1 MVPTSAGRRLPLPGV
16 ACREGSAGRRRRRPA
31 LPSRHATPGS
41 GSRRPAE
48 VGTIDPHNRTNVVNR
63 MGGSRFARLRHDGGP
78 PALNDERHSS
88 MGSYPHLL
96 SPGHY
101 GSLELPN
108 RIVMPAMR
116 TRLAHQ
122 DGTPGSRDA
131 AFFVA
136 RIRGGVGLVTLGSLL
151 VGTEFEPAQPCTARI
166 DTDAFVPSMQ
176 YLTNAVH
183 DAGGRIAAQLTV
195 GAGRA
200 RALPPGRP
208 APVSAS
214 DNSWVANPVVTCRA
228 LTTED
233 IGLLVRRFRDAAARV
248 AEGGFDAIDIAA
260 RVGHLVDQF
269 LSPVWNRRTDAYG
282 GSLENRTRLAVDL
295 VAAAKAGAPGLPVS
309 VRLSV
314 AHHVP
319 GGRGVADSIEIARVL
334 QAAGV
339 DLIIT
344 DDGAAE
350 AMHWAVPPMYL
361 GEAPSLAAAT
371 ALRRALTVPVMA
383 TGSINPEVAEKA
395 LADGEIDLVGMGRA
409 LIADPDLPRKLA
421 ADTPG
426 RVRPCARC
434 NVCMGMVG
442 FGMSVGCAVNPQ
454 AGFETLRTVQR
465 AHRAKRV
472 VVVGGGPAGLEAAR
486 VAALRGHSV
495 DLDEKADHLGG
506 VIARAATSQYKKNL
520 RAMTPPRWSAFSY
533 RSTECPRN
541 AATLAASNPAR
552 PLHRPER
559 LETGLRVDRAAHR
572 HAEAHHAHAGV
583 APGARAHA
591 PGGVRRQLAGQVRV
605 GDQGAAHAH
614 QVDLAVGER
623 LLGDLGGDR
632 AGRHHRDGQR
642 AAQRGGGG
650 ERRGRTEVHRWDGP
664 VHGLGRAVVG
674 DDQIDPGCL
683 QHPRDLDGVGDVAS
697 AGDMVRHAQSHA
709 HRQAGCA
716 RLHGRDQVDG
726 QPGPVLQRA
735 AVGVGAPVPDR

>member
-1 MVPTSAGRRLPLPGV
+1 
-16 ACREGSAGRRRRRPA
+16 
-31 LPSRHATPGS
+31 
-41 GSRRPAE
+41 
-48 VGTIDPHNRTNVVNR
+48 
-63 MGGSRFARLRHDGGP
+63 
-78 PALNDERHSS
+78 

-200 RALPPGRP
+200 GAPEPGRP

-233 IGLLVRRFRDAAARV
+233 IGLLVRRFRDAAARA

-295 VAAAKAGAPGLPVS
+295 VAAVKAGAPGLPVS

-319 GGRGVADSIEIARVL
+319 GGRDVADSIEIARVL

-361 GEAPSLAAAT
+361 GAAPSLAAAT

-383 TGSINPEVAEKA
+383 TGSITPEVAEKA

-434 NVCMGMVG
+434 NACMGMVG

-495 DLDEKADHLGG
+495 DLYEKADHLGG

-520 RAMTPPRWSAFSY
+520 RAMVDWWTGQMRALGVTVHLNRELTVGSPVLRQAEQLVIATGGLPVHPVGVSGLDRPTVVDVADVASRRIGHDVVVAGGGTSGADVALELALAGHQVTLVERTDEIARDLLEMNRTALLRRLVESGVTVLTGLTIRAIDDDGVLADGADGRRRIPADTVVSAF
-533 RSTECPRN
+533 
-541 AATLAASNPAR
+541 
-552 PLHRPER
+552 
-559 LETGLRVDRAAHR
+559 
-572 HAEAHHAHAGV
+572 
-583 APGARAHA
+583 
-591 PGGVRRQLAGQVRV
+591 GVRPDTALVGSQFVEDPRV
-605 GDQGAAHAH
+605 HVIGDC
-614 QVDLAVGER
+614 VE
-623 LLGDLGGDR
+623 
-632 AGRHHRDGQR
+632 
-642 AAQRGGGG
+642 
-650 ERRGRTEVHRWDGP
+650 P
-664 VHGLGRAVVG
+664 
-674 DDQIDPGCL
+674 
-683 QHPRDLDGVGDVAS
+683 GDVAE
-697 AGDMVRHAQSHA
+697 AVHAA
-709 HRQAGCA
+709 F
-716 RLHGRDQVDG
+716 L
-726 QPGPVLQRA
+726 A
-735 AVGVGAPVPDR
+735 AAAL

>member
-1 MVPTSAGRRLPLPGV
+1 
-16 ACREGSAGRRRRRPA
+16 
-31 LPSRHATPGS
+31 
-41 GSRRPAE
+41 
-48 VGTIDPHNRTNVVNR
+48 
-63 MGGSRFARLRHDGGP
+63 
-78 PALNDERHSS
+78 

-136 RIRGGVGLVTLGSLL
+136 RIRGGAGLVTLGSLL
-151 VGTEFEPAQPCTARI
+151 VATEFEPAQPCTARI

-183 DAGGRIAAQLTV
+183 DAGGRIAAQLTA

-200 RALPPGRP
+200 GAPEPGRQ

-233 IGLLVRRFRDAAARV
+233 IGLLVRRFRDAAARA

-295 VAAAKAGAPGLPVS
+295 VAAVKAGAPGLPVS

-319 GGRGVADSIEIARVL
+319 GGRDVADSIEIARVL

-371 ALRRALTVPVMA
+371 ALRRALTIPVMA
-383 TGSINPEVAEKA
+383 TGSITPEVAEKA

-495 DLDEKADHLGG
+495 DLYEKADHLGG

-520 RAMTPPRWSAFSY
+520 RAMVDWWTGQMRALGVTVHLNRELTVGSPVLRQAEQLVIATGGLPVRPVGVSGLDRPTVVDVADVASRRIGHDVVVAGGGTSGADVALELALAGHEVTLVERMDEIARDLLEMNRTALLRRLVESGVTVLTGLTIRAIDDDGVLADGPDGRRRIPADTVVSAF
-533 RSTECPRN
+533 
-541 AATLAASNPAR
+541 
-552 PLHRPER
+552 
-559 LETGLRVDRAAHR
+559 
-572 HAEAHHAHAGV
+572 
-583 APGARAHA
+583 
-591 PGGVRRQLAGQVRV
+591 GVRPNTALVGSQFVEDPRV
-605 GDQGAAHAH
+605 HVIGDC
-614 QVDLAVGER
+614 VE
-623 LLGDLGGDR
+623 
-632 AGRHHRDGQR
+632 
-642 AAQRGGGG
+642 
-650 ERRGRTEVHRWDGP
+650 P
-664 VHGLGRAVVG
+664 
-674 DDQIDPGCL
+674 
-683 QHPRDLDGVGDVAS
+683 GDVAE
-697 AGDMVRHAQSHA
+697 AVHAA
-709 HRQAGCA
+709 F
-716 RLHGRDQVDG
+716 L
-726 QPGPVLQRA
+726 A
-735 AVGVGAPVPDR
+735 AAAL

>member
-1 MVPTSAGRRLPLPGV
+1 
-16 ACREGSAGRRRRRPA
+16 
-31 LPSRHATPGS
+31 
-41 GSRRPAE
+41 
-48 VGTIDPHNRTNVVNR
+48 
-63 MGGSRFARLRHDGGP
+63 
-78 PALNDERHSS
+78 

-151 VGTEFEPAQPCTARI
+151 VATEFEPAQPSTARI
-166 DTDAFVPSMQ
+166 DTDALVPSMQ

-200 RALPPGRP
+200 GAPEPGRQ

-214 DNSWVANPVVTCRA
+214 DNSWVANPLVTCRA

-233 IGLLVRRFRDAAARV
+233 IGLLVRRFRGAAERA

-383 TGSINPEVAEKA
+383 TGSITPEVAEKA

-495 DLDEKADHLGG
+495 DLYEKADHLGG
-506 VIARAATSQYKKNL
+506 VIARAATSQYKKDL
-520 RAMTPPRWSAFSY
+520 RAMVDWWTGQMRALGVTVHLNRELTVGSPVLRQAEQLVIATGGLPVHPVGVSGLDRPTVVDVADVASRRIGHDVVVAGGGTSGADVALELALAGHQVTLVELTDEIARDLLEMNRTALLRRLVESGVTVLTGLTIRAIDDDGVLADGPDGRRRIPADTVVSAF
-533 RSTECPRN
+533 
-541 AATLAASNPAR
+541 
-552 PLHRPER
+552 
-559 LETGLRVDRAAHR
+559 
-572 HAEAHHAHAGV
+572 
-583 APGARAHA
+583 
-591 PGGVRRQLAGQVRV
+591 GVRPNTALVGSQFVEDPRV
-605 GDQGAAHAH
+605 H
-614 QVDLAVGER
+614 
-623 LLGDLGGDR
+623 
-632 AGRHHRDGQR
+632 
-642 AAQRGGGG
+642 
-650 ERRGRTEVHRWDGP
+650 
-664 VHGLGRAVVG
+664 VVG
-674 DDQIDPGCL
+674 DCGEP
-683 QHPRDLDGVGDVAS
+683 GDVAEAVH
-697 AGDMVRHAQSHA
+697 AGF
-709 HRQAGCA
+709 
-716 RLHGRDQVDG
+716 L
-726 QPGPVLQRA
+726 A
-735 AVGVGAPVPDR
+735 AAAL

>member
-1 MVPTSAGRRLPLPGV
+1 
-16 ACREGSAGRRRRRPA
+16 
-31 LPSRHATPGS
+31 
-41 GSRRPAE
+41 
-48 VGTIDPHNRTNVVNR
+48 
-63 MGGSRFARLRHDGGP
+63 
-78 PALNDERHSS
+78 

-122 DGTPGSRDA
+122 DGTPSSRDA

-136 RIRGGVGLVTLGSLL
+136 RVRGGAGLVTLGSLL
-151 VGTEFEPAQPCTARI
+151 VATEFEPAQPCTARI

-200 RALPPGRP
+200 GAPEPGRP

-295 VAAAKAGAPGLPVS
+295 VAAVKAGAPGLPVS

-319 GGRGVADSIEIARVL
+319 GGRDVADSIEIARVL

-495 DLDEKADHLGG
+495 DLYEKADHLGG
-506 VIARAATSQYKKNL
+506 VIAQAATSQYKKNL
-520 RAMTPPRWSAFSY
+520 RAMVDWWTGQMRALGVTVHLNRELTVGSPVLRQAEQLVIATGGLPVRPVGVSGLDRPTVVDVADVASRRIGHDVVVAGGGTSGADVALELALAGHQVTLVERTDEIARDLLEMNRTALLRRLVESGVTVLTGLTIRAIDDDGVLADGADGRRRIPADTVVSAFGIRPNTALVGSQFV
-533 RSTECPRN
+533 EDPRV
-541 AATLAASNPAR
+541 
-552 PLHRPER
+552 H
-559 LETGLRVDRAAHR
+559 VI
-572 HAEAHHAHAGV
+572 
-583 APGARAHA
+583 
-591 PGGVRRQLAGQVRV
+591 
-605 GDQGAAHAH
+605 GDC
-614 QVDLAVGER
+614 VE
-623 LLGDLGGDR
+623 
-632 AGRHHRDGQR
+632 
-642 AAQRGGGG
+642 
-650 ERRGRTEVHRWDGP
+650 P
-664 VHGLGRAVVG
+664 
-674 DDQIDPGCL
+674 
-683 QHPRDLDGVGDVAS
+683 GDVAE
-697 AGDMVRHAQSHA
+697 AVHAA
-709 HRQAGCA
+709 F
-716 RLHGRDQVDG
+716 L
-726 QPGPVLQRA
+726 A
-735 AVGVGAPVPDR
+735 AAAL

>member
-1 MVPTSAGRRLPLPGV
+1 
-16 ACREGSAGRRRRRPA
+16 
-31 LPSRHATPGS
+31 
-41 GSRRPAE
+41 
-48 VGTIDPHNRTNVVNR
+48 
-63 MGGSRFARLRHDGGP
+63 
-78 PALNDERHSS
+78 

-136 RIRGGVGLVTLGSLL
+136 RIRGGAGLVTLGSLL
-151 VGTEFEPAQPCTARI
+151 VTTEFEPAQPCTARI

-183 DAGGRIAAQLTV
+183 DAGGRIAAQLTA

-200 RALPPGRP
+200 GAPEPGRQ

-233 IGLLVRRFRDAAARV
+233 IGLLVRRFRDAAARA

-319 GGRGVADSIEIARVL
+319 GGRDVADSIEIARVL

-371 ALRRALTVPVMA
+371 ALRRALTIPVMA
-383 TGSINPEVAEKA
+383 TGSITPEVAEKA

-465 AHRAKRV
+465 THRAKRV

-495 DLDEKADHLGG
+495 DLYEKADHLGG

-520 RAMTPPRWSAFSY
+520 RAMVDWWTGQMRALGVTVHLNRELTVGSPVLRQAEQLVIATGGLPVRPVGVSGLDRPTVVDVADVATRRIGHDVVVAGGGTSGADVALELALAGHQVTLVERTDEIARDLLEMNRTALLRRLVESGVTVLTGLTIRAIDDDGVLADGPDGRRRIPADTVVSAF
-533 RSTECPRN
+533 
-541 AATLAASNPAR
+541 
-552 PLHRPER
+552 
-559 LETGLRVDRAAHR
+559 
-572 HAEAHHAHAGV
+572 
-583 APGARAHA
+583 
-591 PGGVRRQLAGQVRV
+591 GVRPNTALVGSQFVEDPRV
-605 GDQGAAHAH
+605 HVIGDC
-614 QVDLAVGER
+614 VE
-623 LLGDLGGDR
+623 
-632 AGRHHRDGQR
+632 
-642 AAQRGGGG
+642 
-650 ERRGRTEVHRWDGP
+650 P
-664 VHGLGRAVVG
+664 
-674 DDQIDPGCL
+674 
-683 QHPRDLDGVGDVAS
+683 GDVAE
-697 AGDMVRHAQSHA
+697 AVHAA
-709 HRQAGCA
+709 F
-716 RLHGRDQVDG
+716 L
-726 QPGPVLQRA
+726 A
-735 AVGVGAPVPDR
+735 AAAL

>member
-1 MVPTSAGRRLPLPGV
+1 MDLHRADQVLHRGADVLGDHHLHRVLGQEPGDPGV
-16 ACREGSAGRRRRRPA
+16 VGALSTLVVAGQPVDVDLLPVGDQGAVDGGQHCLLGTLRPVAAAVGRRRSG
-31 LPSRHATPGS
+31 PSTPTTGRTWSTEWGGPGS
-41 GSRRPAE
+41 RGCVTTAGR
-48 VGTIDPHNRTNVVNR
+48 
-63 MGGSRFARLRHDGGP
+63 

-200 RALPPGRP
+200 GAPEPGRP

-233 IGLLVRRFRDAAARV
+233 IGLLVRRFRDAAARA

-295 VAAAKAGAPGLPVS
+295 VAAVKAGAPGLPVS

-319 GGRGVADSIEIARVL
+319 GGRDVADSIEIARVL

-361 GEAPSLAAAT
+361 GAAPSLAAAT

-383 TGSINPEVAEKA
+383 TGSITPEVAIT
-395 LADGEIDLVGMGRA
+395 GTVS
-409 LIADPDLPRKLA
+409 
-421 ADTPG
+421 
-426 RVRPCARC
+426 ARR
-434 NVCMGMVG
+434 
-442 FGMSVGCAVNPQ
+442 SA
-454 AGFETLRTVQR
+454 
-465 AHRAKRV
+465 
-472 VVVGGGPAGLEAAR
+472 
-486 VAALRGHSV
+486 VAAASDGAAPRYIGGTAQCMASAAPSSV
-495 DLDEKADHLGG
+495 MIRSTPAACSTRAISMESATSRPPGTWCATLSRTLTGRPGAP
-506 VIARAATSQYKKNL
+506 ARAAAT
-520 RAMTPPRWSAFSY
+520 
-533 RSTECPRN
+533 RS
-541 AATLAASNPAR
+541 AAS
-552 PLHRPER
+552 
-559 LETGLRVDRAAHR
+559 RVRFSS
-572 HAEAHHAHAGV
+572 E
-583 APGARAHA
+583 P
-591 PGGVRRQLAGQVRV
+591 P
-605 GDQGAAHAH
+605 
-614 QVDLAVGER
+614 
-623 LLGDLGGDR
+623 
-632 AGRHHRDGQR
+632 
-642 AAQRGGGG
+642 
-650 ERRGRTEVHRWDGP
+650 
-664 VHGLGRAVVG
+664 
-674 DDQIDPGCL
+674 
-683 QHPRDLDGVGDVAS
+683 
-697 AGDMVRHAQSHA
+697 
-709 HRQAGCA
+709 
-716 RLHGRDQVDG
+716 
-726 QPGPVLQRA
+726 
-735 AVGVGAPVPDR
+735 

>member
-1 MVPTSAGRRLPLPGV
+1 
-16 ACREGSAGRRRRRPA
+16 
-31 LPSRHATPGS
+31 
-41 GSRRPAE
+41 
-48 VGTIDPHNRTNVVNR
+48 
-63 MGGSRFARLRHDGGP
+63 
-78 PALNDERHSS
+78 

-136 RIRGGVGLVTLGSLL
+136 RIRGGAGLVTLGSLL
-151 VGTEFEPAQPCTARI
+151 VATEFEPAQPCTARI

-200 RALPPGRP
+200 GAPEPGRQ

-233 IGLLVRRFRDAAARV
+233 IGLLVRRFRDAAARA

-319 GGRGVADSIEIARVL
+319 GGRDVADSIEIARVL

-383 TGSINPEVAEKA
+383 TGSITPEVAEKA

-495 DLDEKADHLGG
+495 DLYEKADHLGG

-520 RAMTPPRWSAFSY
+520 RAMVDWWTGQMRALGVTVHLNRELTVGSPVLRQAEQLVIATGGLPVHPVGVSGLDRPTVVDVADVASRRIGHDVVVAGGGTSGADVALELALAGHQVTLVERTDEIARDLLEMNRTALLRRLVESGVTVLTGLTIRAIDDDGVLADGPDGRRRIPADTVVSAF
-533 RSTECPRN
+533 
-541 AATLAASNPAR
+541 
-552 PLHRPER
+552 
-559 LETGLRVDRAAHR
+559 
-572 HAEAHHAHAGV
+572 
-583 APGARAHA
+583 
-591 PGGVRRQLAGQVRV
+591 GVRPNTALVGSQFVEDPRV
-605 GDQGAAHAH
+605 HVIGDC
-614 QVDLAVGER
+614 VE
-623 LLGDLGGDR
+623 
-632 AGRHHRDGQR
+632 
-642 AAQRGGGG
+642 
-650 ERRGRTEVHRWDGP
+650 P
-664 VHGLGRAVVG
+664 
-674 DDQIDPGCL
+674 
-683 QHPRDLDGVGDVAS
+683 GDVAE
-697 AGDMVRHAQSHA
+697 AVHAA
-709 HRQAGCA
+709 F
-716 RLHGRDQVDG
+716 L
-726 QPGPVLQRA
+726 A
-735 AVGVGAPVPDR
+735 AAAL

>member
-1 MVPTSAGRRLPLPGV
+1 
-16 ACREGSAGRRRRRPA
+16 
-31 LPSRHATPGS
+31 
-41 GSRRPAE
+41 
-48 VGTIDPHNRTNVVNR
+48 
-63 MGGSRFARLRHDGGP
+63 
-78 PALNDERHSS
+78 

-136 RIRGGVGLVTLGSLL
+136 RIRGGAGLVTLGSLL
-151 VGTEFEPAQPCTARI
+151 VATEFEPAQPCTARI

-183 DAGGRIAAQLTV
+183 DAGGRIAAQLTA

-200 RALPPGRP
+200 GAPEPGRQ

-233 IGLLVRRFRDAAARV
+233 IGLLVRRFRDAAARA

-319 GGRGVADSIEIARVL
+319 GGRDVADSIEIARVL

-371 ALRRALTVPVMA
+371 ALRRALTIPVMA
-383 TGSINPEVAEKA
+383 TGSITPEVAEKA

-465 AHRAKRV
+465 THRAKRV

-495 DLDEKADHLGG
+495 DLYEKADHLGG

-520 RAMTPPRWSAFSY
+520 RAMVDWWTGQMRALGVTVHLNRELTVGSPVLRQAEQLVIATGGLPVRPVGVSGLDRPTVVDVADVATRRIGHDVVVAGGGTSGADVALELALAGHQVTLVERTDEIARDLLEMNRTALLRRLVESGVTVLTGLTIRAIDDDGVLADGPDGRRRIPADTVVSAF
-533 RSTECPRN
+533 
-541 AATLAASNPAR
+541 
-552 PLHRPER
+552 
-559 LETGLRVDRAAHR
+559 
-572 HAEAHHAHAGV
+572 
-583 APGARAHA
+583 
-591 PGGVRRQLAGQVRV
+591 GVRPNTALVGSQFVEDPRV
-605 GDQGAAHAH
+605 HVIGDC
-614 QVDLAVGER
+614 VE
-623 LLGDLGGDR
+623 
-632 AGRHHRDGQR
+632 
-642 AAQRGGGG
+642 
-650 ERRGRTEVHRWDGP
+650 P
-664 VHGLGRAVVG
+664 
-674 DDQIDPGCL
+674 
-683 QHPRDLDGVGDVAS
+683 GDVAE
-697 AGDMVRHAQSHA
+697 AVHAA
-709 HRQAGCA
+709 F
-716 RLHGRDQVDG
+716 L
-726 QPGPVLQRA
+726 A
-735 AVGVGAPVPDR
+735 AAAL

>member
-1 MVPTSAGRRLPLPGV
+1 
-16 ACREGSAGRRRRRPA
+16 
-31 LPSRHATPGS
+31 
-41 GSRRPAE
+41 
-48 VGTIDPHNRTNVVNR
+48 
-63 MGGSRFARLRHDGGP
+63 
-78 PALNDERHSS
+78 

-96 SPGHY
+96 SPGHF

-136 RIRGGVGLVTLGSLL
+136 RVRGGAGLVTLGSLL
-151 VGTEFEPAQPCTARI
+151 VATEFEPAQPSTARI

-200 RALPPGRP
+200 GAPEPGRP

-214 DNSWVANPVVTCRA
+214 DNAWVANPVVTCRA

-233 IGLLVRRFRDAAARV
+233 IGLLVRRFRDAAARA
-248 AEGGFDAIDIAA
+248 AEAGFDAIDIAA

-295 VAAAKAGAPGLPVS
+295 VAAARAGAPGLPVS

-319 GGRGVADSIEIARVL
+319 GGRDVAVSIEIARVL

-361 GEAPSLAAAT
+361 GEAPSLAAAI
-371 ALRRALTVPVMA
+371 ALRRTLTVPVMA
-383 TGSINPEVAEKA
+383 TGSITPEVAEKA

-426 RVRPCARC
+426 LVRPCARC

-495 DLDEKADHLGG
+495 DLYEKADHLGG

-520 RAMTPPRWSAFSY
+520 RAMVDWWTGQMRALGVTVHLNRELTVGSPVLRQAEQLVIATGGLPVHPVGVSGLDRPTVVDVADVASRRIGPDVVVAGGGSSGADAALELALAGHEVTLVERTDEIARDLLEMNRTALLRRLVESGVTVLTGLTVRAIDDDGVLADGPDGRRRIPADTVVSAF
-533 RSTECPRN
+533 
-541 AATLAASNPAR
+541 
-552 PLHRPER
+552 
-559 LETGLRVDRAAHR
+559 
-572 HAEAHHAHAGV
+572 
-583 APGARAHA
+583 
-591 PGGVRRQLAGQVRV
+591 GVRSNTALVGSQFVEDPRV
-605 GDQGAAHAH
+605 HVIGDCVQ
-614 QVDLAVGER
+614 
-623 LLGDLGGDR
+623 
-632 AGRHHRDGQR
+632 
-642 AAQRGGGG
+642 
-650 ERRGRTEVHRWDGP
+650 P
-664 VHGLGRAVVG
+664 
-674 DDQIDPGCL
+674 
-683 QHPRDLDGVGDVAS
+683 GDVAE
-697 AGDMVRHAQSHA
+697 AVHAA
-709 HRQAGCA
+709 F
-716 RLHGRDQVDG
+716 LV
-726 QPGPVLQRA
+726 A
-735 AVGVGAPVPDR
+735 AAL

>member
-1 MVPTSAGRRLPLPGV
+1 
-16 ACREGSAGRRRRRPA
+16 
-31 LPSRHATPGS
+31 
-41 GSRRPAE
+41 
-48 VGTIDPHNRTNVVNR
+48 
-63 MGGSRFARLRHDGGP
+63 
-78 PALNDERHSS
+78 

-96 SPGHY
+96 SPGNY

-136 RIRGGVGLVTLGSLL
+136 RVRGGAGLVTLGSLL
-151 VGTEFEPAQPCTARI
+151 VATEFEPAQPCTARI

-200 RALPPGRP
+200 GAPEPGRQ

-295 VAAAKAGAPGLPVS
+295 VAAVRAGAPGLPVS

-319 GGRGVADSIEIARVL
+319 GGRDIADSIEIARVL

-361 GEAPSLAAAT
+361 GEAPSLASAT

-383 TGSINPEVAEKA
+383 TGSITPEVAEKA
-395 LADGEIDLVGMGRA
+395 LADGEIDLVGMCRA

-495 DLDEKADHLGG
+495 DLYEKADHLGG

-520 RAMTPPRWSAFSY
+520 RAMVDWWTGQMRALGVTVHLNRELTVGSPVLRQAEQLVIATGGLPVRPVGVSGLDRPTVVDVADVASRSIGHDVVVAGGGTSGADVALELALAGHEVTLVERMDEIARDLLEMNRTALLRRLVESGVTVLTGLTIRAIDDDGVLADGPDGRRRIPADTVVSAF
-533 RSTECPRN
+533 
-541 AATLAASNPAR
+541 
-552 PLHRPER
+552 
-559 LETGLRVDRAAHR
+559 
-572 HAEAHHAHAGV
+572 
-583 APGARAHA
+583 
-591 PGGVRRQLAGQVRV
+591 GVRPNTALVGSQFVEDPRV
-605 GDQGAAHAH
+605 HVIGDC
-614 QVDLAVGER
+614 VE
-623 LLGDLGGDR
+623 
-632 AGRHHRDGQR
+632 
-642 AAQRGGGG
+642 
-650 ERRGRTEVHRWDGP
+650 P
-664 VHGLGRAVVG
+664 
-674 DDQIDPGCL
+674 
-683 QHPRDLDGVGDVAS
+683 GDVAE
-697 AGDMVRHAQSHA
+697 AVHAA
-709 HRQAGCA
+709 F
-716 RLHGRDQVDG
+716 L
-726 QPGPVLQRA
+726 A
-735 AVGVGAPVPDR
+735 AAAL

>member
-1 MVPTSAGRRLPLPGV
+1 MHTITSSSGDHRSAGQRCLLGTLRPV
-16 ACREGSAGRRRRRPA
+16 ARGRRPA
-31 LPSRHATPGS
+31 K
-41 GSRRPAE
+41 
-48 VGTIDPHNRTNVVNR
+48 VGTIDPHNRTNAVNR
-63 MGGSRFARLRHDGGP
+63 MGSPGSRRCVTTAGR

-96 SPGHY
+96 SPGNY

-136 RIRGGVGLVTLGSLL
+136 RVRGGAGLVTLGSLL
-151 VGTEFEPAQPCTARI
+151 VATEFEPAQPSTARI

-200 RALPPGRP
+200 GAPEPGRP

-233 IGLLVRRFRDAAARV
+233 IGLLVRRFRDAAARA

-295 VAAAKAGAPGLPVS
+295 VAAVKAGAPGLPVS

-319 GGRGVADSIEIARVL
+319 GGRDVADSIEIARVL

-361 GEAPSLAAAT
+361 GAAPSLAAAT

-383 TGSINPEVAEKA
+383 TGSI
-395 LADGEIDLVGMGRA
+395 
-409 LIADPDLPRKLA
+409 
-421 ADTPG
+421 T
-426 RVRPCARC
+426 
-434 NVCMGMVG
+434 
-442 FGMSVGCAVNPQ
+442 
-454 AGFETLRTVQR
+454 
-465 AHRAKRV
+465 
-472 VVVGGGPAGLEAAR
+472 
-486 VAALRGHSV
+486 
-495 DLDEKADHLGG
+495 
-506 VIARAATSQYKKNL
+506 
-520 RAMTPPRWSAFSY
+520 
-533 RSTECPRN
+533 
-541 AATLAASNPAR
+541 
-552 PLHRPER
+552 
-559 LETGLRVDRAAHR
+559 
-572 HAEAHHAHAGV
+572 
-583 APGARAHA
+583 
-591 PGGVRRQLAGQVRV
+591 
-605 GDQGAAHAH
+605 
-614 QVDLAVGER
+614 
-623 LLGDLGGDR
+623 
-632 AGRHHRDGQR
+632 
-642 AAQRGGGG
+642 
-650 ERRGRTEVHRWDGP
+650 
-664 VHGLGRAVVG
+664 
-674 DDQIDPGCL
+674 
-683 QHPRDLDGVGDVAS
+683 
-697 AGDMVRHAQSHA
+697 
-709 HRQAGCA
+709 
-716 RLHGRDQVDG
+716 
-726 QPGPVLQRA
+726 
-735 AVGVGAPVPDR
+735 